1 MDANDSQL
9 LVRSNGLGVGSERI
23 MLESRNSFF
32 TRAVITAATLIYA
45 GIVSSADEEAE
56 SNERAT
62 EEPIEEI
69 VVYADRPG
77 HKIDMDARYEELF
90 RTRAAAELDR
100 LDVLNEEYEW
110 RKSFAV
116 AEDTSRIKWGYD
128 VEAEMSMRRDT
139 SLTDRPTDT
148 VKPATLF
155 RVQF

>member
-1 MDANDSQL
+1 MF
-9 LVRSNGLGVGSERI
+9 
-23 MLESRNSFF
+23 ESRNSFF
-32 TRAVITAATLIYA
+32 SKAVFTAAILIYA
-45 GIVSSADEEAE
+45 GIVSSADEESK
-56 SNERAT
+56 SNGRAT
-62 EEPIEEI
+62 EEVIEEI
-69 VVYADRPG
+69 VVYADKPG
-77 HKIDMDARYEELF
+77 NKIDMDARYEELY

-100 LDVLNEEYEW
+100 LEVLNEEYEW

-139 SLTDRPTDT
+139 SLTDLPTDT

>member
-1 MDANDSQL
+1 
-9 LVRSNGLGVGSERI
+9 

-32 TRAVITAATLIYA
+32 TRAVVTAAILIYA

-56 SNERAT
+56 SSESTT
-62 EEPIEEI
+62 EEAIEEI
-69 VVYADRPG
+69 VVYADKPG
-77 HKIDMDARYEELF
+77 RKIDMDARYEDLY

-100 LDVLNEEYEW
+100 LEVLNEEYEW

-116 AEDTSRIKWGYD
+116 AEDSSRIKWGYD

-139 SLTDRPTDT
+139 SLTDLPTDMD
-148 VKPATLF
+148 KPATLF